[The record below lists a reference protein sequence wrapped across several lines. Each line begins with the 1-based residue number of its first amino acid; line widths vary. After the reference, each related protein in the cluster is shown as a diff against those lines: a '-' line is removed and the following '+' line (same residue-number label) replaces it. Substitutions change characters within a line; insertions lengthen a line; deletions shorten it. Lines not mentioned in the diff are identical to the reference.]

1 MSRGRG
7 AAERD
12 AEAVPRTPR
21 LAAGGA
27 ADGRSTRRAR
37 ESGLSELVR
46 QRILDAI
53 LRGELR
59 PGQLIQ
65 TGQLAQRYEV
75 SRTPVREALAALER
89 DGLVTVLPYRGYLVR
104 GITVDEARDIYVM
117 RTVIE
122 GAAAERA
129 ATRLTDEELD
139 ALSAL
144 HPPQQPQGQ
153 SYSIEFDE
161 HFNEFH
167 RRIAAAAG
175 SPRLAK
181 ALDALFHD
189 VRRLQSLSVNA
200 PSPEQIQQEHV
211 EIHAALR
218 SRDPARARAAMDRH
232 IRSLYRLTIQ
242 TPLD

>member
-1 MSRGRG
+1 MSTERRAAGEG
-7 AAERD
+7 AG
-12 AEAVPRTPR
+12 EAPRTPR

-37 ESGLSELVR
+37 DTGLSELVR

-53 LRGELR
+53 LTGELR

-104 GITVDEARDIYVM
+104 SITVDEARDVYFM

-139 ALSAL
+139 ALAAL

-153 SYSIEFDE
+153 AYSMEFDE

-167 RRIAAAAG
+167 RHIAAASG

-181 ALDALFHD
+181 ALDGLFRD
-189 VRRLQSLSVNA
+189 VRRLQSLSVNS

-218 SRDPARARAAMDRH
+218 SRDPARARAAMDCH